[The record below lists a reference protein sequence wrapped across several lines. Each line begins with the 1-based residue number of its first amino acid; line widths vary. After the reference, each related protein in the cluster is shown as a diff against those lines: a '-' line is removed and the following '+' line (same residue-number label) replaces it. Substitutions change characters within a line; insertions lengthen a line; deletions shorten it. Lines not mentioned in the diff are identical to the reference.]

1 MIFCAAISVA
11 GAVLTHT
18 CITPKNTNKNSKHH
32 ALLDFEDAES
42 DGNNDDDDDS
52 IVQ

>member
-11 GAVLTHT
+11 GAVLTQT
-18 CITPKNTNKNSKHH
+18 CIPPKGDDSKLRP
-32 ALLDFEDAES
+32 LLDVEGLQSGDDS
-42 DGNNDDDDDS
+42 DDNDS